1 MFSSLKLHKQVR
13 ASLFSAD
20 SFSFRA
26 AEETRAATEKILSKE
41 FDNSECTR
49 AEKNEKK
56 QLRL

>member
-13 ASLFSAD
+13 TSLFSAG

-26 AEETRAATEKILSKE
+26 SERLERRRRKILSKE
-41 FDNSECTR
+41 FDNSECIR